1 MEKELN
7 NTASVVDIYNN
18 VPTSITSLVSVVT
31 IIDGLSI
38 TKTADKVNWADGEL
52 TYTITIINN
61 AEKTYE
67 SPTITDK
74 LDGTNVEFVDKI
86 VTIDGSAASESDYQF
101 DSSTN
106 TLTVKLTNIDV
117 SSSKTVTF

>member
-7 NTASVVDIYNN
+7 NTASVVGTYNN
-18 VPTSITSLVSVVT
+18 VPTGITSLVSVVT

-38 TKTADKVNWADGEL
+38 TKTANKVNWADREL

-67 SPTITDK
+67 LPTITDK
-74 LDGTNVEFVDKI
+74 LDGTNVEFVDKS
-86 VTIDGSAASESDYQF
+86 VTIDGSAASEALVLFLVHYYHIQ
-101 DSSTN
+101 
-106 TLTVKLTNIDV
+106 L
-117 SSSKTVTF
+117 

>member
-7 NTASVVDIYNN
+7 NTASVVGTYNN

-38 TKTADKVNWADGEL
+38 TKTTDKVNWADGEL

-61 AEKTYE
+61 AEKN
-67 SPTITDK
+67 
-74 LDGTNVEFVDKI
+74 L
-86 VTIDGSAASESDYQF
+86 
-101 DSSTN
+101 
-106 TLTVKLTNIDV
+106 
-117 SSSKTVTF
+117 